1 MTEFR
6 DWSRLPD
13 DPDYWEQLESRIT
26 GSLGPLVQA
35 GAETGQAWWSPITR
49 QAWALGGLALAAA
62 LAVLLLAPPRRDR
75 EPSATG
81 WLPPPRNDPAVTAFL
96 TSDRPPSVATLIFLS
111 GGGQ

>member
-6 DWSRLPD
+6 DLSRLPD
-13 DPDYWEQLESRIT
+13 DPAYWEQLESNIT

-35 GAETGQAWWSPITR
+35 GAEAGQGWWSPITR

-62 LAVLLLAPPRRDR
+62 LAVLLLAPPRDR

-96 TSDRPPSVATLIFLS
+96 ASDRPPSVATLIFLS